1 MENGMFRIE
10 KTSGKARTGTMTL
23 PHGLVSTPA
32 FMPVG
37 TNGTVKALTPE
48 DLAEIGFDILL
59 SNTYHL
65 YLRPGAELIAQ
76 AGGLHR
82 FMHWNKNILTDS
94 GGFQVFSLA
103 PFRKIREEGV
113 EFRSHIDGSSHTL
126 TPENVVSLQSKFN
139 SDILMQL
146 DVCSPWETPYNRAEE
161 AVRLTGY
168 WLEKSKQTW
177 REKVS
182 EGYEG
187 KLFAIVQGNFY
198 PDLRRRSAE
207 LALAAD
213 TPGIAVGGLSVGE
226 PPEVFA
232 EFMNYTA
239 SLLPP
244 EKPRYVMGI
253 GTPQYIL
260 GALAGGIDMFDCV
273 LPTRT
278 GRIGHAFTRDGLI
291 ALKKNEYRLDFS
303 PIDSECGCKVC
314 RNYSRAYL
322 RHLFR
327 AQEIL
332 SSILLS
338 YHNLFFLQDLVK
350 QARQAIQEDR
360 FSVFS
365 QTFLQRYTQGG

>member
-1 MENGMFRIE
+1 MFRIE